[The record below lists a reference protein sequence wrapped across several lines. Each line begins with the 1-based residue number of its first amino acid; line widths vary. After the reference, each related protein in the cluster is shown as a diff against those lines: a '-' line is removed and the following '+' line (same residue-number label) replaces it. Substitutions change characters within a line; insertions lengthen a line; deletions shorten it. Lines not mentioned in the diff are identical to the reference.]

1 MESNMKF
8 LKNLTLAL
16 LIIGAVNWGLVGL
29 FSVDLVA
36 AVFGAGSALARAVY
50 ILVGLSA
57 ASQLILLVATMGSSR
72 VAAERG

>member
-1 MESNMKF
+1 MKF
-8 LKNLTLAL
+8 LKDLTLAL

-57 ASQLILLVATMGSSR
+57 ASQLTLLVATMGSSR